1 MPENKND
8 DLANQAIDIIFEN
21 DALQTRIIDPIK
33 RKAIPYLLCFGIFNL
48 ILFILVAFI
57 APDTPGLNEA
67 ICSGV
72 RFGNIMSLKFDMR

>member
-33 RKAIPYLLCFGIFNL
+33 RKAIPYLL
-48 ILFILVAFI
+48 
-57 APDTPGLNEA
+57 
-67 ICSGV
+67 
-72 RFGNIMSLKFDMR
+72 